1 MNKAWQLYIVQTAA
15 GVLYTGI
22 TTDVA
27 RRVEQHESGRGAR
40 ALRGKGPLALVYH
53 CDAGDR
59 ATASRLEYRVKQLS
73 RQQKLRL
80 VAQQPGCLASW
91 LTQAG

>member
-27 RRVEQHESGRGAR
+27 RRVEQHESGRGAG
-40 ALRGKGPLALVYH
+40 APPP
-53 CDAGDR
+53 DTDP
-59 ATASRLEYRVKQLS
+59 SRI
-73 RQQKLRL
+73 
-80 VAQQPGCLASW
+80 AA
-91 LTQAG
+91 

>member
-27 RRVEQHESGRGAR
+27 RRVEQHESGRGAPAPRRRRPPR
-40 ALRGKGPLALVYH
+40 ARAGLDAAARRG
-53 CDAGDR
+53 R
-59 ATASRLEYRVKQLS
+59 A
-73 RQQKLRL
+73 
-80 VAQQPGCLASW
+80 
-91 LTQAG
+91 

>member
-40 ALRGKGPLALVYH
+40 
-53 CDAGDR
+53 
-59 ATASRLEYRVKQLS
+59 
-73 RQQKLRL
+73 
-80 VAQQPGCLASW
+80 
-91 LTQAG
+91 